1 MNSTQCKN
9 CLLPNADLLT
19 RMCRL
24 VSQSPV
30 VSSSV
35 RCSPIGSLCVS
46 GQTPCK
52 PRRLRGYRRRFC
64 PLPSRISK
72 PFLSLSENFFQKA
85 LDKIAKL
92 VYNTSNRKSEIARTV
107 RCLHRVIPQVTDR
120 SPPPSWDRSA
130 RQSGKYASQLRKYD
144 KYCLYGHFA
153 ASAALKTMPE
163 LWANCAFAKNSQN
176 RI

>member
-1 MNSTQCKN
+1 MAKIWTAQNEIIARCQTKTWYVQSCPLEST
-9 CLLPNADLLT
+9 LFPLRIWPE
-19 RMCRL
+19 
-24 VSQSPV
+24 
-30 VSSSV
+30 V
-35 RCSPIGSLCVS
+35 RK
-46 GQTPCK
+46 PC
-52 PRRLRGYRRRFC
+52 RLRGYRRRFC
-64 PLPSRISK
+64 PLPSLIGNS
-72 PFLSLSENFFQKA
+72 FWSLSEKFFQKA

-130 RQSGKYASQLRKYD
+130 RQSGKYASQLRKCD
-144 KYCLYGHFA
+144 KHCLYGHFA
-153 ASAALKTMPE
+153 ASAALKPMPE